1 MITLNITLPSP
12 VAAEF
17 YQAAEE
23 LNRRFGETTPKIEAK
38 TLMAFALAGHDW
50 QGLCEQ
56 FDLSLRIIRG
66 EPASPPLPNPV
77 IK

>member
-1 MITLNITLPSP
+1 MITLNLTLPTP

-23 LNRRFGETTPKIEAK
+23 LNRRFGETSPRIEAK
-38 TLMAFALAGHDW
+38 TLMAFALAGHDS
-50 QGLCEQ
+50 QSLCEQ

-66 EPASPPLPNPV
+66 EPPLPNPV